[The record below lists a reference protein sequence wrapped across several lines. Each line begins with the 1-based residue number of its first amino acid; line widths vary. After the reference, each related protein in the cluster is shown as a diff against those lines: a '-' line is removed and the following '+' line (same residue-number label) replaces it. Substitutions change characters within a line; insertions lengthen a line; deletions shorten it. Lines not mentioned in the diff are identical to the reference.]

1 MPGAE
6 KGFLHWRSVAVV
18 VLLAAAVLN
27 VDGRKNVG
35 KSADSFD
42 ASVFKVFIVRLFKN
56 NN

>member
-35 KSADSFD
+35 KSTDSFD